1 MPRLTIVDVART
13 ANLSTAT
20 VDRALN
26 GRPGVSAANRHRVME
41 AARVLGYLPTEGRV
55 ALPARPAHLQFYM
68 PFGNN
73 SFMRSLA
80 NSITDVAARLPL
92 VASCTIVGLDGIG
105 PEALLHAVERIDPR
119 TSGVGIITTD
129 HPQSRRLINQIAEAG
144 VRVVTIVSDVPDT
157 ARSAYV
163 GVDNRVAGR
172 VAGQLMG
179 RMLPEG
185 RGNIAVF
192 MGSHAFLGHRE
203 RMAGFS
209 ERIASRFPGLTL
221 LPALETDED
230 NGRSFPLAQRLLRG
244 PAPIAGIYCVGAG
257 RSGIAEALRLQPRE
271 GRPLVIMHDLTDD
284 TQHWL
289 EEELVDVVIDQNTR
303 ILGEQAVIRLLG
315 SIAMNAP
322 FPTLKYIEPRIV
334 LSENIPA

>member
-26 GRPGVSAANRHRVME
+26 GRPVCQRRKRQRVME
-41 AARVLGYLPTEGRV
+41 AARTLGYLPSEGRV
-55 ALPARPAHLQFYM
+55 PLPARPAHLQFYM

-105 PEALLHAVERIDPR
+105 PDALVQAMERIDPR

-144 VRVVTIVSDVPDT
+144 VRVVTIVSDVPAPHGRPMWASTT
-157 ARSAYV
+157 AP
-163 GVDNRVAGR
+163 GPHGR
-172 VAGQLMG
+172 PAEG
-179 RMLPEG
+179 RMLPAG

-209 ERIASRFPGLTL
+209 ELIATRFPGLTL

-230 NGRSFPLAQRLLRG
+230 NARSFPLAQRLLRG
-244 PAPIAGIYCVGAG
+244 DHPLAGIYCVGAG
-257 RSGIAEALRLQPRE
+257 RSGIVEALRLHRGE
-271 GRPLVIMHDLTDD
+271 ERPLTIMLT
-284 TQHWL
+284 
-289 EEELVDVVIDQNTR
+289 
-303 ILGEQAVIRLLG
+303 
-315 SIAMNAP
+315 
-322 FPTLKYIEPRIV
+322 
-334 LSENIPA
+334 